1 MIEKAMD
8 RKSSNSNVT
17 IGLRRYWR
25 IVLTGVAMV
34 SCLVSCKQ
42 QSTGYQYD
50 LLLDLMYG
58 MEITPGGRSYE
69 LRDSLLESIPLIEK
83 RECVDVWYHNY
94 DNWYCQAS
102 LGMYYDKEY
111 PTPEI
116 KRRVS
121 EAVDTLLIN
130 EIGYYFYHIA
140 EDSVKLMREFFSQSD
155 EHDMFQFGEW
165 LFNAITPTLKND
177 KPVEEYW
184 KMYANRICMVTH
196 KVFENDSLVTYIVE
210 SSIDY
215 NGSCGCP
222 SSASYYTYRKFDG
235 YLFTTADLTVDYS
248 GNQLEDALG
257 QVYDDLMKS
266 RGYESTHKV
275 LSNNVLSTRMDG
287 CAIIEEG
294 LLVYYHPYNI
304 GVGAE
309 GQYNLIIKQ

>member
-1 MIEKAMD
+1 MN
-8 RKSSNSNVT
+8 RKNCNSNVT

-50 LLLDLMYG
+50 LLLDLFYG
-58 MEITPGGRSYE
+58 MESTPDDRSYE
-69 LRDSLLESIPLIEK
+69 LRDSLLESIPSIEK

-94 DNWYCQAS
+94 DNYYFQAS

-140 EDSVKLMREFFSQSD
+140 EDSVKLMREFFCQSD

-184 KMYANRICMVTH
+184 KMYASRVCMVTH

-222 SSASYYTYRKFDG
+222 SSASYYTYRKSDG
-235 YLFTTADLTVDYS
+235 YLFTTADLTVDYT

-266 RGYESTHKV
+266 RGYEYTHEV

>member
-1 MIEKAMD
+1 MN
-8 RKSSNSNVT
+8 RKNCNSNVT

-34 SCLVSCKQ
+34 ACLVSCKQ

-50 LLLDLMYG
+50 LLLDLFYG
-58 MEITPGGRSYE
+58 MESTPDDRSYE
-69 LRDSLLESIPLIEK
+69 LRDSLLESIPSIEK
-83 RECVDVWYHNY
+83 RECVDTWYYNNDNY
-94 DNWYCQAS
+94 YFQAS

-111 PTPEI
+111 PTP
-116 KRRVS
+116 
-121 EAVDTLLIN
+121 
-130 EIGYYFYHIA
+130 
-140 EDSVKLMREFFSQSD
+140 
-155 EHDMFQFGEW
+155 
-165 LFNAITPTLKND
+165 TPTLKND

-184 KMYANRICMVTH
+184 KMYAGRVCIVTH

-210 SSIDY
+210 SSVDY
-215 NGSCGCP
+215 NGSSGCP
-222 SSASYYTYRKFDG
+222 SSASYYTYRKSDG
-235 YLFTTADLTVDYS
+235 YLFTTADLTAGYTE
-248 GNQLEDALG
+248 NQLEDVLD

-266 RGYESTHKV
+266 RGREYTHEV

-304 GVGAE
+304 GGSAE